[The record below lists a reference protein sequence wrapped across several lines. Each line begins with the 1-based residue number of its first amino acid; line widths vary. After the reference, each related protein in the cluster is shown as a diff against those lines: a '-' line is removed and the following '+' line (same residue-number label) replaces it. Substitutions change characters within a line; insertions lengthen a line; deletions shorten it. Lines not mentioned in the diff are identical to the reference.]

1 MTHARRTQQ
10 KTISEKQFYKE
21 MQKLKDRGTGAVPPK
36 KSASAY
42 IIFGK
47 EKRSEILRRNPLS
60 KVTEVVKE
68 IAKCWGLMSKEDKH
82 KYKEAAKRG
91 KHHRLLIMNV
101 DKERYWGELKA
112 LDGLSKNLYKP
123 KKCLSAYMIF
133 VKEVSR

>member
-1 MTHARRTQQ
+1 
-10 KTISEKQFYKE
+10 

-68 IAKCWGLMSKEDKH
+68 IAKCWGEMSKEDKH

-91 KHHRLLIMNV
+91 KFLIHV
-101 DKERYWGELKA
+101 IILFRQGEIL
-112 LDGLSKNLYKP
+112 
-123 KKCLSAYMIF
+123 
-133 VKEVSR
+133 E

>member
-1 MTHARRTQQ
+1 
-10 KTISEKQFYKE
+10 

-47 EKRSEILRRNPLS
+47 EKRSEILWRNPLS

-91 KHHRLLIMNV
+91 KSAVSLTLCRQGKIL
-101 DKERYWGELKA
+101 ERVESSRRAFQEPLQA
-112 LDGLSKNLYKP
+112 
-123 KKCLSAYMIF
+123 
-133 VKEVSR
+133 KEVLERLHDFCQRSK

>member
-1 MTHARRTQQ
+1 MLESDEESSDEELKDVKVIHAKRTQQ

-91 KHHRLLIMNV
+91 KWYGCTNYCHR
-101 DKERYWGELKA
+101 
-112 LDGLSKNLYKP
+112 
-123 KKCLSAYMIF
+123 
-133 VKEVSR
+133 